1 MNVLSGRVGQ
11 VYPMVKGLNELAE
24 KRFDAV
30 ESCLDR
36 LVAKLDML
44 NTQVWS
50 LRDDMPELMARAAA
64 HAGSAVD

>member
-11 VYPMVKGLNELAE
+11 VYPMVKGLSE